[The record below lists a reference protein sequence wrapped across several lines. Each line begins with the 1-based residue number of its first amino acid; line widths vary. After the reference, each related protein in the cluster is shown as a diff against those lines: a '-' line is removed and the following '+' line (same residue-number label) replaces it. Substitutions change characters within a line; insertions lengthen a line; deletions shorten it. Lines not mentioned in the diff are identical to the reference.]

1 MTDINFEQMLADPT
15 RDFGPVAAR
24 LCDEDGTVRRGLFH
38 HGTDYA
44 CTGSAHHRGARIM
57 CDNPI
62 HINPPNWHQSSPDAT
77 EAQDTPVST
86 PSGPSAGLEGAAQ
99 RRVER
104 YAEAMAEADGGPDL
118 GCFSED
124 YIDHARAAIAVADQ
138 ELAEKDATI
147 AELRAEV
154 DAMRERYNDAR
165 AALRNMDRLLT
176 EVDATDRQMIFAD
189 VAALMNDRAQM
200 WEDDNRPVLARESR
214 DLANAFRTY
223 AEGVGVPSMET
234 LRKKR
239 RAAEAERDALRAEVE
254 RLRKPTVAAVMGY
267 ELGAG
272 DLEHAEAR
280 VAELEATVA
289 KVRALARE
297 AAEAIVSGH
306 SHWDSTMRYGAG
318 CDTCQSQRDERD
330 RLLAILDA
338 PKDTTAP

>member
-86 PSGPSAGLEGAAQ
+86 PSGPSAGAAQ

-254 RLRKPTVAAVMGY
+254 RLGRHGLRARGRGSGARRGSRGRAGGDRGEGAGAGPRGGRSDCQRPLALGLNDALRRRVRHLPVAA
-267 ELGAG
+267 
-272 DLEHAEAR
+272 
-280 VAELEATVA
+280 
-289 KVRALARE
+289 
-297 AAEAIVSGH
+297 
-306 SHWDSTMRYGAG
+306 
-318 CDTCQSQRDERD
+318 
-330 RLLAILDA
+330 
-338 PKDTTAP
+338 